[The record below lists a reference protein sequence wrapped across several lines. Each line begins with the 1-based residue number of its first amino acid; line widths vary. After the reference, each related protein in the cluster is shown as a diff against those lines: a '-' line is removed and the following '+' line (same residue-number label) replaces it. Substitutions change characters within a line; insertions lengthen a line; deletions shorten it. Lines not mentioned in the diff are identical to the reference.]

1 MTVKECYERAVSFLP
16 EVPEDN
22 TDMQKH
28 MVAWCNALLGDTIN
42 YENIWRRVNKLPELD
57 TPPKVKTQTDEIPY
71 NEKMVAG
78 AFPYGMAQFVFREND
93 DISSSREFYNR
104 YVTALAEMTPLEY
117 TEITDFYR

>member
-1 MTVKECYERAVSFLP
+1 MTVKECYEQAVSFLP

-28 MVAWCNALLGDTIN
+28 MVVWCNVLLGDTIN
-42 YENIWRRVNKLPELD
+42 YENICRRVGGIKELD
-57 TPPKVKTQTDEIPY
+57 APLKVTSQTDKIPY
-71 NEKMVAG
+71 NEKLVAM

-104 YVTALAEMTPLEY
+104 YANALTEAVPLEHI
-117 TEITDFYR
+117 EIADVYR